1 MSNEHN
7 WLNGLEMYIER
18 YRPDAAERYHE
29 IKESILR
36 NNIYK
41 IRDALIREVHR
52 GYTPHTVE
60 FIDLLLHAH
69 LPNQMH
75 TTRTDSQIISYLT
88 RSIDDEYIKRI
99 SVVCEEFK
107 SKLILNDHFSRGQM
121 KSKFWMI
128 DELKKVSDSFDTV
141 VQYGGWYATVYQFLK
156 NEFDI
161 NTYRN
166 IELDPIAAGVS
177 DVFNYA
183 ELADNWKFKS
193 VVSDVNRLHWRK
205 RYSDLQYKIQTHD
218 GKLVTEIHA
227 PDLIINTSCEH
238 MDETWFQNLPNDQL
252 VCLQTNDYFSN
263 EQHINCVNNIE
274 EAIEKYPMREVYF
287 SGELDTQL
295 YKRFMIIGKK

>member
-7 WLNGLEMYIER
+7 WLYGLEMYIER

-29 IKESILR
+29 IKESVLR

-41 IRDALIREVHR
+41 IRDALIKEVQR
-52 GYTPHTVE
+52 GYTPQTEE
-60 FIDLLLHAH
+60 FIDLLLHAY
-69 LPNQMH
+69 LPDRNH
-75 TTRTDSQIISYLT
+75 TTHENIISYLT

-99 SVVCEEFK
+99 SIVFKEFK
-107 SKLILNDHFSRGQM
+107 SKIILNDHFSRGQM

-128 DELKKVSDSFDTV
+128 DELKKVSDSFDV
-141 VQYGGWYATVYQFLK
+141 VIQYGGWYATVYQFLK
-156 NEFDI
+156 NEFNI

-193 VVSDVNRLHWRK
+193 VVSNVNDLHWRD

-218 GKLVTEIHA
+218 GKLVTEIRD

-238 MDETWFQNLPNDQL
+238 MDETWFQDLPNDQL
-252 VCLQTNDYFSN
+252 ICLQTNDYFSN

-287 SGELDTQL
+287 SGEIDTHL

>member
-18 YRPDAAERYHE
+18 YNPTAAEQYHE

-36 NNIYK
+36 NNIWR
-41 IRDALIREVHR
+41 IRDALIKEVHR
-52 GYTPHTVE
+52 GYTPQTEDV
-60 FIDLLLHAH
+60 INLLLHNYF
-69 LPNQMH
+69 P
-75 TTRTDSQIISYLT
+75 DSDSAPTARHIISYLT
-88 RSIDDEYIKRI
+88 QSIDDEYIKRI
-99 SVVCEEFK
+99 SVVCKEFN

-121 KSKFWMI
+121 MSKFWMI

-141 VQYGGWYATVYQFLK
+141 VHYGGWYATVYQFLK
-156 NEFDI
+156 NEFNI

-166 IELDPIAAGVS
+166 IELDPLAAGIS
-177 DVFNYA
+177 DAFNYA
-183 ELADNWKFKS
+183 ELSDGWKFKS
-193 VVSDVNRLHWRK
+193 VVSDVNVLYWRK
-205 RYSDLQYKIQTHD
+205 KNSELQYKIKTHD
-218 GKLVTEIHA
+218 GKLIAEIRS

-238 MDETWFQNLPNDQL
+238 MDETWFQNLPDDQL